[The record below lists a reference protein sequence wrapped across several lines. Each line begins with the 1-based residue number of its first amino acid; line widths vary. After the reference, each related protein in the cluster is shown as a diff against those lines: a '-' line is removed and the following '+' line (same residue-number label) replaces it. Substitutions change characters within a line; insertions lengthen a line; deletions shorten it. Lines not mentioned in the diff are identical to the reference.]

1 MGAITMRGTEQLTSL
16 AQRFREA
23 ANSGLR
29 DELRKTLST
38 MGPGIIDS
46 VRNSARTTLPRR
58 GGLAALIA
66 DRSVFTAPVVT
77 TPTEVRLSVT
87 ARSEVN
93 IKLLD
98 DGTVRHPLFGNRQ
111 HWYTEAVRPGW
122 FTRPLQGLG
131 PKVAEELNQTL
142 ETVARKIEG
151 K

>member
-1 MGAITMRGTEQLTSL
+1 MNITVRGTEQLTTL

-29 DELRKTLST
+29 DELRNTLST
-38 MGPGIIDS
+38 LGPGIIDS

-66 DRSVFTAPVVT
+66 DTSEFTAPIVT
-77 TPTEVRLSVT
+77 TPTEVKLSIT
-87 ARSEVN
+87 ARSNVD
-93 IKLLD
+93 IRLLN

-111 HWYTEAVRPGW
+111 HWYNQTVKPGW
-122 FTRPLQGLG
+122 FTRPLAGIG
-131 PKVAEELNQTL
+131 PRVSEELNQTL
-142 ETVARKIEG
+142 ETVARRIEG

>member
-1 MGAITMRGTEQLTSL
+1 MNITVRGTEQLTTL

-29 DELRKTLST
+29 DELRNTLST
-38 MGPGIIDS
+38 LGPGIIDS

-66 DRSVFTAPVVT
+66 DTSEFTAPIVT
-77 TPTEVRLSVT
+77 TPTEVKLSIT
-87 ARSEVN
+87 ARSNVD
-93 IKLLD
+93 IRLLN

-111 HWYTEAVRPGW
+111 HWYNQTVKPGW
-122 FTRPLQGLG
+122 FTRPLVGIG
-131 PKVAEELNQTL
+131 PRVSEELNQTL
-142 ETVARKIEG
+142 ETVARRIEG